1 MNTVHPG
8 RNKYPVQHALDGEGH
23 AHVAVMEE
31 GPELKGDLID
41 NQRREGGADQQ
52 NLGCAESSRESNLDK
67 MKTERRA
74 DVEIRIDMVHIV
86 ISPQEGNPVVR
97 YMPVIEAQ
105 IQERGDCRRLRE
117 CGGRGKCRGR
127 NGDVDQKPGKQ
138 TLLRPS
144 QRPRPFKQEER
155 RVRDPE
161 NRDGCS
167 SAQE

>member
-1 MNTVHPG
+1 
-8 RNKYPVQHALDGEGH
+8 
-23 AHVAVMEE
+23 
-31 GPELKGDLID
+31 
-41 NQRREGGADQQ
+41 
-52 NLGCAESSRESNLDK
+52 

-105 IQERGDCRRLRE
+105 IQEQKCDTDLPCTREPQERKQAEGLALRKVERGDCRRLRE